1 VNKTAK
7 KISRRRALKLL
18 AAASVSAA
26 IVPVGKAFGET
37 KRYAKL
43 ADTFRCIGCKRCM
56 SACKRWNKLEMDRY
70 ELITDRNTDLTAN
83 SWVVVNL
90 RADSQNTTQRHYQH
104 WACQHC
110 ERPACA
116 GVCPV
121 TAIRKLP
128 QGPVVIN
135 ENKCIGCRYCY
146 QACPFKIPRFDF
158 AKRVT
163 RKCHL
168 CYNRTP
174 LLNYMKPACV
184 AACPAGALS
193 FDYRSEII
201 KEAKKRADRLTQ
213 PSYILGLTEAGGT
226 DMITILPA
234 EPKNMGLVV
243 APKKVVNHTL
253 DKIRIS
259 ASGFMAAS
267 VITGGMY
274 FYSKPT
280 KNQDA
285 DLGSE

>member
-1 VNKTAK
+1 MRTNA
-7 KISRRRALKLL
+7 L
-18 AAASVSAA
+18 AAVTV
-26 IVPVGKAFGET
+26 IRPV
-37 KRYAKL
+37 
-43 ADTFRCIGCKRCM
+43 
-56 SACKRWNKLEMDRY
+56 
-70 ELITDRNTDLTAN
+70 
-83 SWVVVNL
+83 
-90 RADSQNTTQRHYQH
+90 
-104 WACQHC
+104 
-110 ERPACA
+110 
-116 GVCPV
+116 
-121 TAIRKLP
+121 
-128 QGPVVIN
+128 
-135 ENKCIGCRYCY
+135 
-146 QACPFKIPRFDF
+146 PFKIPRFDF

-184 AACPAGALS
+184 AACPVGALA
-193 FDYRSEII
+193 FDYKDEIV
-201 KEAKKRADRLTQ
+201 KEVHRRVQRLKQ

-280 KNQDA
+280 KNRDA
-285 DLGSE
+285 GLGDK

>member
-1 VNKTAK
+1 MNKTAK
-7 KISRRRALKLL
+7 KISRRSVLKLL
-18 AAASVSAA
+18 AGGSLSAA
-26 IVPVGKAFGET
+26 LGAPTFALARSR
-37 KRYAKL
+37 RYAKL

-56 SACKRWNKLEMDRY
+56 SACQRWNELEMDRY

-90 RADSQNTTQRHYQH
+90 RADSQNTTKRHYQH

-110 ERPACA
+110 DRPACA

-128 QGPVVIN
+128 EGPVVIN

-184 AACPAGALS
+184 AACPVGALA
-193 FDYRSEII
+193 FDYKDEIV
-201 KEAKKRADRLTQ
+201 KEVHRRVQRLKQ

-234 EPKNMGLVV
+234 KPKNMGLVV
-243 APKKVVNHTL
+243 APNKVVNHTL

-267 VITGGMY
+267 VIAGGMY

-280 KNQDA
+280 KNRDGG
-285 DLGSE
+285 LGSE